1 VIQLARGLSF
11 IGLLAAL
18 TAGVVVGVSFI
29 AQPVK
34 FTAAGVGLAEQVRI
48 GSVIFHASHKVQLAL
63 LLVLV
68 AAVLAKRVDRLRSLI
83 WLAVAV
89 AALAAQWFW
98 LMPLLDSRVAELS
111 AGQTPA
117 PNLWLHGAYVAL
129 EVSKLLALLALAW
142 QASLSDR
149 HVS

>member
-1 VIQLARGLSF
+1 MARGLSF

-63 LLVLV
+63 LLGLTVGV
-68 AAVLAKRVDRLRSLI
+68 CCTRLRAPWPLALLTVATVGLSI
-83 WLAVAV
+83 QWL
-89 AALAAQWFW
+89 W
-98 LMPLLDSRVAELS
+98 LMPLFDARVAALS
-111 AGQTPA
+111 QGQTLPTR
-117 PNLWLHGAYVAL
+117 PGLHGCYVAL
-129 EVSKLLALLALAW
+129 EIGKVAALLGLAW
-142 QASLSDR
+142 QASR
-149 HVS
+149 PGRFVA

>member
-1 VIQLARGLSF
+1 MARGLSF

-34 FTAAGVGLAEQVRI
+34 FTAAGIGLAEQVRI

-68 AAVLAKRVDRLRSLI
+68 VAVLVKRVDRLRPLI

-89 AALAAQWFW
+89 AAL
-98 LMPLLDSRVAELS
+98 P
-111 AGQTPA
+111 PA
-117 PNLWLHGAYVAL
+117 S
-129 EVSKLLALLALAW
+129 E
-142 QASLSDR
+142 
-149 HVS
+149 